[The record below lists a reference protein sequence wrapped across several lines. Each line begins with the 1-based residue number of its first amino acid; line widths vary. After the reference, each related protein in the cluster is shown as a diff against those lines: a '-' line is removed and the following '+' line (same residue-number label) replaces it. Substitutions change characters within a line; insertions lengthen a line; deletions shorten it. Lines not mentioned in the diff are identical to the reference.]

1 MHKEMYWQ
9 TSTGCS
15 CNRPKCLRLLCVSP
29 AFYFQLFVHPV
40 PANDSVDRRLMWRS
54 HRYRAPSYSKTN
66 KNLLG
71 RLKKARKQFFFLK
84 YRPKWTRKQSLIEK
98 LCLVFT
104 VSNECVCVSE
114 WDRKGYIHVFHFGRK
129 MKDRNENRIQ
139 ENGVQK
145 SYLVTEVQSMVLYW

>member
-40 PANDSVDRRLMWRS
+40 PANESVDRRLMWRS
-54 HRYRAPSYSKTN
+54 HRYRAPSPSKTN
-66 KNLLG
+66 KNLLE

-84 YRPKWTRKQSLIEK
+84 YWPKWTWKQSIIEK
-98 LCLVFT
+98 LCLVFQWMN
-104 VSNECVCVSE
+104 VCVCE
-114 WDRKGYIHVFHFGRK
+114 RERMGYIHVFHFGRK
-129 MKDRNENRIQ
+129 MKDRNDNRTR
-139 ENGVQK
+139 ENGAQK
-145 SYLVTEVQSMVLYW
+145 SYEETEVQTMVLYW